1 MARSRKTKPI
11 PVNEPRKPMDPQ
23 TRRRLRR
30 LGVHALLAL
39 LVVGGCATG
48 FTFARRYVDRRLAFP
63 TAPPRIVLA
72 NRPVWM
78 SDLLAEQIAKTARP
92 VGTHSAFD
100 HQMLKDCVAVLQANP
115 WVRQVKQVRRVYGES
130 PGDTLEIDCE
140 FRAPVAL
147 VKWGDYYW
155 LVDRDGVKLPEQ
167 FTAQQVPRIVIGTDR
182 KMNIRLIEGVEQ
194 PPPESGRKW
203 VGDDLKAGIDMV
215 NLLFGRPYC
224 EEIVKVDV
232 SNVRPPTHP
241 QGNPKE
247 AQIVLVTKYASE
259 IRWGRPLN
267 AKDFFIE
274 VSTAQKLAYLEAVWR
289 ERKRVDGGHPW
300 IDVRYDAITYP
311 STGDTAHATGR

>member
-1 MARSRKTKPI
+1 MARSKKTKPI
-11 PVNEPRKPMDPQ
+11 PVKEPRKPMDPE
-23 TRRRLRR
+23 TRERLRR
-30 LGVHALLAL
+30 FGVRA
-39 LVVGGCATG
+39 LVVVFVVGACATG
-48 FTFARRYVDRRLAFP
+48 FVFARRYVDRRIAFP
-63 TAPPRIVLA
+63 TAPPKIVLA

-78 SDLLAEQIAKTARP
+78 SDLLADEIAKTARP
-92 VGTHSAFD
+92 VGVHSAFD
-100 HQMLKDCVAVLQANP
+100 HQVLQDCVAVLRANP
-115 WVRQVKQVRRVYGES
+115 WVRTVRQVRRVYGEK
-130 PGDTLEIDCE
+130 PGDTLEIDCD

-182 KMNIRLIEGVEQ
+182 KMNIRLIEGVAQ

-203 VGDDLKAGIDMV
+203 AGPDLMAGIEMV
-215 NLLFGRPYC
+215 NLLFGRPFC

-232 SNVRPPTHP
+232 SNFGGRTDA
-241 QGNPKE
+241 KE
-247 AQIVLVTKYASE
+247 AQLVLVTKYASE

-274 VSTAQKLAYLEAVWR
+274 VSSAQKLAYLETVWR

-300 IDVRYDAITYP
+300 IDVRFDAITYP
-311 STGDTAHATGR
+311 SPGHTAHADGGR

>member
-1 MARSRKTKPI
+1 MAKAKKTKPI
-11 PVNEPRKPMDPQ
+11 PVKEPRKPMDPEQ
-23 TRRRLRR
+23 RERLRR
-30 LGVHALLAL
+30 LCIHLTIAVLLI
-39 LVVGGCATG
+39 GGCATG
-48 FTFARRYVDRRLAFP
+48 FVVARRYVDRRVAFP
-63 TAPPRIVLA
+63 TTPPKIVLA

-100 HQMLKDCVAVLQANP
+100 HQMLQDVVAVLQANP
-115 WVRQVKQVRRVYGES
+115 WVRQVRQVRRVYGEK

-147 VKWGDYYW
+147 VKWGEYYW
-155 LVDRDGVKLPEQ
+155 LVDREGVKLPEQ

-182 KMNIRLIEGVEQ
+182 KMNIRLIEGVRQ
-194 PPPESGRKW
+194 PPPESGRRW
-203 VGDDLKAGIDMV
+203 AGEDLMAGIEMV

-232 SNVRPPTHP
+232 ANFGGRLD
-241 QGNPKE
+241 QKE

-259 IRWGRPLN
+259 IRWGRPLH

-274 VSTAQKLAYLEAVWR
+274 VSTAQKLAYLETVWR
-289 ERKRVDGGHPW
+289 ERRRVDGGHPW
-300 IDVRYDAITYP
+300 IDIRYDAITYP
-311 STGDTAHATGR
+311 STGHTAHANGR